1 MLFDQLATKSYDAQ
15 AAAQWTKDIADIIE
29 EKIKGDNRL
38 SYVYVHLEIISYNLL
53 QYYILN
59 VYHIFVGYVYRST
72 I

>member
-29 EKIKGDNRL
+29 GKIKGDNWL
-38 SYVYVHLEIISYNLL
+38 SHNMCLETILYNG
-53 QYYILN
+53 QFYTLN
-59 VYHIFVGYVYRST
+59 TYHIFLGHVYRST